1 MSEPS
6 TPLMRQYS
14 AIKKEHPN
22 ALLFFRLGDFYEL
35 FFDDAILAARE
46 LQITLTSRNK
56 EKGVNI
62 PMCGVPYH
70 AAEGYIAKLI
80 RRGFK
85 VAVCEQVEDP
95 RLATKLVRREVTR
108 VVTPGTAADSSLNA
122 EENNFLAAVATV
134 GDRVGFAAL
143 DLSTGEFR
151 ATEFAGE
158 SAGRRIQEEL
168 EQLRP
173 KEMLYGSSAPLL
185 EHASSTQLGSFAT
198 LNGRDTPHSTGTA
211 PVARI
216 SGFGWAETPLDD
228 WIFAPDHAIPLVE
241 NHFGV
246 LSLEGFGL
254 AGKQAAASA
263 AGAIL
268 YYIRSTQR
276 GTLDHV
282 DRIGFYERQNCL
294 VLDAVTVR
302 NLELIEPLFAGTDA
316 GVTLI
321 RCLDA
326 TITPMGK
333 RLLRM
338 WMLRPSLDRT
348 EIEARLDAVDV
359 QVKDIVGREELRRSL
374 DGILDLERLL
384 SRVTLET
391 ANPRDVLALGA
402 SLGKLPKVRGVLAG
416 LLAPR
421 LAMLHAAID
430 ELGDLRGK
438 IESMLAP
445 EPPLTLNDGGV
456 IAAGI
461 DKDLDELRDLSHNSK
476 QYLAQVE
483 TRERE
488 RTGIGSLKVKFN
500 SIFGYYIEISKA
512 NLHHA
517 PTDYERKQT
526 LVNAERFTTP
536 ELKEYESKILDAQEK
551 IVEIERRLFAEL
563 RSAIAAEA
571 KRIRQTALALAEVD
585 VLGSLAHIAALRNYC
600 RPKFEADNSDQ
611 TADLEIV
618 EGRHPVIELQE
629 MTIGNDRFVPND
641 LFLNSKT
648 HNIVVLTGPN
658 MGGKSTYLRQ
668 AALIVIMAQMG
679 SFVPARSVR
688 MGIVDRVF
696 TRIGASDNVAR
707 GRSTFM
713 VEMTETAAILH
724 TATPRS
730 LILLDEVGRGT
741 STYDG
746 LAIAWAA
753 VEYLHARVR
762 AKTLFATHY
771 FELTELAEQLSGVKN
786 YHVSVKETGG
796 SVVFL
801 RRVEPG
807 AADRSYGI
815 EVAKLAGLP
824 NEVVVR
830 AREVLAEHES
840 SEHRLSGHLT
850 PGSAPERPAQLT
862 IFTPLS
868 QPVLEKLREADLD
881 RMTPLEALNLLAE
894 LKKADW
900 QKRWQRRTQLIHASG
915 QLLIVG
921 FDGTEMSPR
930 LASLLAKIAP
940 AGVILFAR
948 NIKGVEQT
956 HTLLRECQKC
966 VAMPLFTCVDLEG
979 GTVDRFRNVLGTAP
993 SPAEVFATGSRALYR
1008 KHGRVIGENCRALG
1022 FNVDFAPVLD
1032 LAFAASRSVMSSR
1045 AVSDDPKQVVVY
1057 AREFLQGL
1065 RDAGVLGCGKH
1076 FPWAG

>member
-6 TPLMRQYS
+6 TPLMRQYA

-35 FFDDAILAARE
+35 FFDDAVLAARE

-56 EKGVNI
+56 EKGVVI

-70 AAEGYIAKLI
+70 AAEGYISKLI

-85 VAVCEQVEDP
+85 VAVCEQVEDA
-95 RLATKLVRREVTR
+95 RLAKKLVRREVTR

-151 ATEFAGE
+151 ATEFVGE
-158 SAGRRIQEEL
+158 SAGRRVQEEL

-185 EHASSTQLGSFAT
+185 ERVRGATGVSPVQRSTIAPLALASGS
-198 LNGRDTPHSTGTA
+198 
-211 PVARI
+211 
-216 SGFGWAETPLDD
+216 GWAETPLDD
-228 WIFAPDHAIPLVE
+228 WIFAPDHAIPLLE

-254 AGKQAAASA
+254 AGKPAAASA

-268 YYIRSTQR
+268 YYIRSPQR

-302 NLELIEPLFAGTDA
+302 NLELIEPLFAGTEA
-316 GVTLI
+316 GVTLF
-321 RCLDA
+321 RCTDA
-326 TITPMGK
+326 TVTPMGK
-333 RLLRM
+333 RLLRT
-338 WMLRPSLDRT
+338 WMLRPSLDPS
-348 EIEARLDAVDV
+348 EINGRLDSVEV
-359 QVKDIVGREELRRSL
+359 QVKDTVRREELRRSL

-391 ANPRDVLALGA
+391 ANPRDVLALAA
-402 SLGKLPKVRGVLAG
+402 SLGRIPKVRAVLAG
-416 LLAPR
+416 VSALR
-421 LAMLHAAID
+421 LGALHGAID
-430 ELGDLRGK
+430 ELGDLRQK
-438 IESMLAP
+438 IDGTLVP
-445 EPPLTLNDGGV
+445 EPPLTLSDGGV
-456 IAAGI
+456 IAAGV
-461 DKDLDELRDLSHNSK
+461 DKDLDELRDLSRNSK

-500 SIFGYYIEISKA
+500 SIFGYYIEISKS
-512 NLHHA
+512 NLHLSPA
-517 PTDYERKQT
+517 DYERKQT

-551 IVEIERRLFAEL
+551 IVDIERRLFAEL

-585 VLGSLAHIAALRNYC
+585 VLGCLAHIAALRNYC
-600 RPKFEADNSDQ
+600 RPHFDEAEKAEDVG
-611 TADLEIV
+611 DLEIV

-629 MTIGNDRFVPND
+629 LAAGSERFVPNE
-641 LFLNSKT
+641 LFLDAAT

-679 SFVPARSVR
+679 SFVPARAVR
-688 MGIVDRVF
+688 LGIVDRVF
-696 TRIGASDNVAR
+696 TRIGASDNLAR

-724 TATPRS
+724 TATARS

-753 VEYLHARVR
+753 IEYLHSRVR

-771 FELTELAEQLSGVKN
+771 FELTELTEQLSGVKN

-815 EVAKLAGLP
+815 EGAKLAGVP
-824 NEVVVR
+824 NEVVGR
-830 AREVLAEHES
+830 GPGVLAEHES
-840 SEHRLSGHLT
+840 AERRLSEHLT
-850 PGSAPERPAQLT
+850 PGSSTEPERPTQLT

-868 QPVLEKLREADLD
+868 QPVLEKLREVDLD
-881 RMTPLEALNLLAE
+881 RLTPLEALNLLAE
-894 LKKADW
+894 LKRQID
-900 QKRWQRRTQLIHASG
+900 
-915 QLLIVG
+915 
-921 FDGTEMSPR
+921 
-930 LASLLAKIAP
+930 
-940 AGVILFAR
+940 
-948 NIKGVEQT
+948 
-956 HTLLRECQKC
+956 
-966 VAMPLFTCVDLEG
+966 
-979 GTVDRFRNVLGTAP
+979 
-993 SPAEVFATGSRALYR
+993 
-1008 KHGRVIGENCRALG
+1008 
-1022 FNVDFAPVLD
+1022 
-1032 LAFAASRSVMSSR
+1032 
-1045 AVSDDPKQVVVY
+1045 
-1057 AREFLQGL
+1057 
-1065 RDAGVLGCGKH
+1065 
-1076 FPWAG
+1076 

>member
-6 TPLMRQYS
+6 TPLMRQYA

-35 FFDDAILAARE
+35 FFDDAVLAARE

-56 EKGVNI
+56 ERGVAI

-85 VAVCEQVEDP
+85 VAVCEQVEDA
-95 RLATKLVRREVTR
+95 RLAKKLVRREVTR

-122 EENNFLAAVATV
+122 EENNFLAAVAAV

-158 SAGRRIQEEL
+158 SAARRVQEEL

-185 EHASSTQLGSFAT
+185 ERAAGVQVRSFAP
-198 LNGRDTPHSTGTA
+198 LDWPEARHHTGIGSA

-216 SGFGWAETPLDD
+216 SGLGWAETPLDD
-228 WIFAPDHAIPLVE
+228 WIFAPDHAIPLLE

-316 GVTLI
+316 GVTLF

-326 TITPMGK
+326 TVTPMGK
-333 RLLRM
+333 RLLRT
-338 WMLRPSLDRT
+338 WMLRPSLDRA
-348 EIEARLDAVDV
+348 EIAGRLDSVEV
-359 QVKDIVGREELRRSL
+359 QVKDTMRREELRRAL
-374 DGILDLERLL
+374 DGIQDLERLL

-391 ANPRDVLALGA
+391 ANPRDVLALAA
-402 SLGKLPKVRGVLAG
+402 SLARIPKVRTVLAG
-416 LLAPR
+416 LHATR
-421 LAMLHAAID
+421 LGALHIAVD
-430 ELGDLRGK
+430 ELGDLREK
-438 IESMLAP
+438 IDRTLVP
-445 EPPLTLNDGGV
+445 EPPLTLSDGGV

-461 DKDLDELRDLSHNSK
+461 DKDLDELRDLSRNSK
-476 QYLAQVE
+476 QYLARVE

-512 NLHHA
+512 NLHLSPA
-517 PTDYERKQT
+517 DYERKQT

-551 IVEIERRLFAEL
+551 IVEIERRLFANL

-585 VLGSLAHIAALRNYC
+585 VLGCLAHMAALRNYC
-600 RPKFEADNSDQ
+600 RPQFQHEFDKAEKAEDFG
-611 TADLEIV
+611 DLEIV

-629 MTIGNDRFVPND
+629 LAAGSERFVPND
-641 LFLNSKT
+641 LFLDAST
-648 HNIVVLTGPN
+648 HNIIVLTGPN

-679 SFVPARSVR
+679 SFVPARAVR
-688 MGIVDRVF
+688 LGIVDRVF

-724 TATPRS
+724 TATARS

-850 PGSAPERPAQLT
+850 PGSSAESERPTQLT
-862 IFTPLS
+862 IFTALS
-868 QPVLEKLREADLD
+868 QPVLEKLREVDLN
-881 RMTPLEALNLLAE
+881 RLTPLEALNLLAE
-894 LKKADW
+894 LKKE
-900 QKRWQRRTQLIHASG
+900 I
-915 QLLIVG
+915 
-921 FDGTEMSPR
+921 
-930 LASLLAKIAP
+930 
-940 AGVILFAR
+940 
-948 NIKGVEQT
+948 
-956 HTLLRECQKC
+956 
-966 VAMPLFTCVDLEG
+966 
-979 GTVDRFRNVLGTAP
+979 
-993 SPAEVFATGSRALYR
+993 
-1008 KHGRVIGENCRALG
+1008 
-1022 FNVDFAPVLD
+1022 
-1032 LAFAASRSVMSSR
+1032 
-1045 AVSDDPKQVVVY
+1045 
-1057 AREFLQGL
+1057 
-1065 RDAGVLGCGKH
+1065 
-1076 FPWAG
+1076 

>member
-6 TPLMRQYS
+6 TPLMRQYA

-35 FFDDAILAARE
+35 FFDDAVLAARE

-56 EKGVNI
+56 EKGVAI

-70 AAEGYIAKLI
+70 AAEGYISKLI

-95 RLATKLVRREVTR
+95 RLAKTLVRREVTR

-151 ATEFAGE
+151 ATEFGGE
-158 SAGRRIQEEL
+158 LAARRIQEEL

-173 KEMLYGSSAPLL
+173 REMLYGSSAPLL
-185 EHASSTQLGSFAT
+185 EQATGMQLRSFAP
-198 LNGRDTPHSTGTA
+198 LDGLEARHHRGNQPSTSTA
-211 PVARI
+211 PVARV
-216 SGFGWAETPLDD
+216 SGGGWAETPLDD
-228 WIFAPDHAIPLVE
+228 WIFAPDHAIPLLE

-254 AGKQAAASA
+254 AGKRAAASA

-316 GVTLI
+316 GVTLF

-326 TITPMGK
+326 TVTPMGK
-333 RLLRM
+333 RLLRT
-338 WMLRPSLDRT
+338 WMLRPSLDRD
-348 EIEARLDAVDV
+348 EIEGRLDAVEA
-359 QVKDIVGREELRRSL
+359 QLKDMVRREELRRSL
-374 DGILDLERLL
+374 EGILDLERLL

-391 ANPRDVLALGA
+391 ANPRDVLALSA
-402 SLGKLPKVRGVLAG
+402 SLARIPKVRTVLGGFSAS
-416 LLAPR
+416 R
-421 LAMLHAAID
+421 LSTLHEAID
-430 ELGDLRGK
+430 ELADLRERIDGT
-438 IESMLAP
+438 LVP
-445 EPPLTLNDGGV
+445 EPPLTLGDGGV
-456 IAAGI
+456 IAAGV
-461 DKDLDELRDLSHNSK
+461 DKDLDELRDLSRNSK

-512 NLHHA
+512 NLHLSPA
-517 PTDYERKQT
+517 DYERKQT

-585 VLGSLAHIAALRNYC
+585 VLGCLAHIATLRNYC
-600 RPKFEADNSDQ
+600 RPRFDEAEKTEDVL
-611 TADLEIV
+611 DLEIV

-629 MTIGNDRFVPND
+629 LAAGSERFVPND
-641 LFLNSKT
+641 LFLDAST
-648 HNIVVLTGPN
+648 HNIIVLTGPN

-679 SFVPARSVR
+679 SFVPARAVR
-688 MGIVDRVF
+688 LGIVDRVF

-724 TATPRS
+724 TATARS

-753 VEYLHARVR
+753 IEYLHARVH

-850 PGSAPERPAQLT
+850 PGAEPERPTQLT

-868 QPVLEKLREADLD
+868 QPVLEKLREVDLN
-881 RMTPLEALNLLAE
+881 RLTPLEALNLLAE
-894 LKKADW
+894 LKKE
-900 QKRWQRRTQLIHASG
+900 I
-915 QLLIVG
+915 
-921 FDGTEMSPR
+921 
-930 LASLLAKIAP
+930 
-940 AGVILFAR
+940 
-948 NIKGVEQT
+948 
-956 HTLLRECQKC
+956 
-966 VAMPLFTCVDLEG
+966 
-979 GTVDRFRNVLGTAP
+979 
-993 SPAEVFATGSRALYR
+993 
-1008 KHGRVIGENCRALG
+1008 
-1022 FNVDFAPVLD
+1022 
-1032 LAFAASRSVMSSR
+1032 
-1045 AVSDDPKQVVVY
+1045 
-1057 AREFLQGL
+1057 
-1065 RDAGVLGCGKH
+1065 
-1076 FPWAG
+1076 

>member
-1 MSEPS
+1 MSEFS
-6 TPLMRQYS
+6 TPLMRQYA
-14 AIKKEHPN
+14 AIKKDHPN

-35 FFDDAILAARE
+35 FFDDAVLAARE

-56 EKGVNI
+56 EKGIEI

-95 RLATKLVRREVTR
+95 REAKKLVRREVTR

-122 EENNFLAAVATV
+122 DENNFLAAVATV

-151 ATEFAGE
+151 ATEFRGETAGQ
-158 SAGRRIQEEL
+158 RIQDEL

-173 KEMLYGSSAPLL
+173 KEMLYGSLAPLL
-185 EHASSTQLGSFAT
+185 ELAAT
-198 LNGRDTPHSTGTA
+198 GRPGNFTAQDVRDPRPHVDSLPDTATRPSTGPA
-211 PVARI
+211 PIARI
-216 SGFGWAETPLDD
+216 SGSGWAETPLDD

-276 GTLDHV
+276 GKLDHV

-302 NLELIEPLFAGTDA
+302 NLELIEPLFAGTDS
-316 GVTLI
+316 GVTLF

-333 RLLRM
+333 RLLRT
-338 WMLRPSLDRT
+338 WMLRPALDRA
-348 EIEARLDAVDV
+348 EIEGRLDAVAM
-359 QVKDIVGREELRRSL
+359 QVKDTVRREELRRAL

-391 ANPRDVLALGA
+391 ANPRDVLALAA
-402 SLGKLPKVRGVLAG
+402 SLNRIPRVREILAG
-416 LLAPR
+416 LPTER
-421 LAMLHAAID
+421 LSTLHNLVDALSDLGGRID
-430 ELGDLRGK
+430 STLV
-438 IESMLAP
+438 P
-445 EPPLTLNDGGV
+445 EPPLTLSDGGV
-456 IAAGI
+456 IAPGV
-461 DKDLDELRDLSHNSK
+461 DKDLDELRDLNRNSK

-512 NLHHA
+512 NLHLA

-551 IVEIERRLFAEL
+551 IVEIERRLFSEL

-585 VLGSLAHIAALRNYC
+585 VLGCLAHIAAMRNYC
-600 RPKFEADNSDQ
+600 RPQFEPAGDSANENEH
-611 TADLEIV
+611 AGDLEIV

-629 MTIGNDRFVPND
+629 MSAAGDRFVPND
-641 LFLNSKT
+641 LFLNSSPPSGGRQSAARSSQ
-648 HNIVVLTGPN
+648 NIVLLTGPN

-679 SFVPARSVR
+679 SFVPARSAR

-724 TATPRS
+724 TATARS

-771 FELTELAEQLSGVKN
+771 FELTELAEQLGGVKN
-786 YHVSVKETGG
+786 YHVSVKEAGG

-840 SEHRLSGHLT
+840 SEHRLTGHLT
-850 PGSAPERPAQLT
+850 PGASTVPDRPTQLT

-868 QPVLEKLREADLD
+868 QPVLDKLREVDLN
-881 RMTPLEALNLLAE
+881 RLTPLEALNLLAE
-894 LKKADW
+894 LKNE
-900 QKRWQRRTQLIHASG
+900 I
-915 QLLIVG
+915 
-921 FDGTEMSPR
+921 
-930 LASLLAKIAP
+930 
-940 AGVILFAR
+940 
-948 NIKGVEQT
+948 
-956 HTLLRECQKC
+956 
-966 VAMPLFTCVDLEG
+966 
-979 GTVDRFRNVLGTAP
+979 
-993 SPAEVFATGSRALYR
+993 
-1008 KHGRVIGENCRALG
+1008 
-1022 FNVDFAPVLD
+1022 
-1032 LAFAASRSVMSSR
+1032 
-1045 AVSDDPKQVVVY
+1045 
-1057 AREFLQGL
+1057 
-1065 RDAGVLGCGKH
+1065 
-1076 FPWAG
+1076 

>member
-1 MSEPS
+1 LPLEDTYEPYTRGDCKLPNYKLQNYQASMSEPS
-6 TPLMRQYS
+6 TPLMRQYT
-14 AIKKEHPN
+14 AIKKEHPK

-35 FFDDAILAARE
+35 FFDDAVVAARE

-56 EKGVNI
+56 EKGIAI

-70 AAEGYIAKLI
+70 AADGYISKLI

-85 VAVCEQVEDP
+85 VAICEQVEDP
-95 RLATKLVRREVTR
+95 RLAKKLVRREVTR
-108 VVTPGTAADSSLNA
+108 VVTPGTAADSSLGS
-122 EENNFLAAVATV
+122 EENNFLAAVAAV
-134 GDRVGFAAL
+134 EDRVGFAAL

-158 SAGRRIQEEL
+158 TAGRRIQEEL

-173 KEMLYGSSAPLL
+173 RELLYASSAPLF
-185 EHASSTQLGSFAT
+185 ERTDGGAT
-198 LNGRDTPHSTGTA
+198 GALARPAADRSAPTA
-211 PVARI
+211 PAR
-216 SGFGWAETPLDD
+216 SANGVAETPLDD
-228 WIFAPDHAIPLVE
+228 WIFAPDHAVPLLE

-254 AGKQAAASA
+254 VGKPAAASA

-276 GTLDHV
+276 GTLDHI

-294 VLDAVTVR
+294 VLDATTVR
-302 NLELIEPLFAGTDA
+302 NLELIEPLFVGTDA
-316 GVTLI
+316 GVTLF
-321 RCLDA
+321 RCLD
-326 TITPMGK
+326 TTVTPMGK
-333 RLLRM
+333 RLLRA
-338 WMLRPSLDRT
+338 WMLRPSLDRI
-348 EIEARLDAVDV
+348 EIEARLDAVEV
-359 QVKDIVGREELRRSL
+359 EVKDIVGREELRRTL

-391 ANPRDVLALGA
+391 ANPRDVLALAA
-402 SLGKLPKVRGVLAG
+402 SLARIPHVRKVLAG
-416 LLAPR
+416 LPAAR
-421 LAMLHAAID
+421 LVALHSLLD

-438 IESMLAP
+438 IEQTIIA
-445 EPPLTLNDGGV
+445 EPPLTLSDGGV
-456 IAAGI
+456 IAPGV
-461 DKDLDELRDLSHNSK
+461 DKDLDELRDLSRNSK
-476 QYLAQVE
+476 QYLTRVE
-483 TRERE
+483 QRERE

-517 PTDYERKQT
+517 PADYERKQT

-585 VLGSLAHIAALRNYC
+585 VLACLAHIAALRNYC
-600 RPKFEADNSDQ
+600 RPNFSEKPEESS
-611 TADLEIV
+611 DLEII
-618 EGRHPVIELQE
+618 EGRHPVIEQQE
-629 MTIGNDRFVPND
+629 LAGGSERFVPND
-641 LFLNSKT
+641 LFLNSST
-648 HNIVVLTGPN
+648 HSIVVLTGPN

-668 AALIVIMAQMG
+668 TALIVILAQMG
-679 SFVPARSVR
+679 SFVPARSAR
-688 MGIVDRVF
+688 LGIVDRVF
-696 TRIGASDNVAR
+696 TRIGASDNLAR

-724 TATPRS
+724 TATARS

-753 VEYLHARVR
+753 IEHLHARVH

-771 FELTELAEQLSGVKN
+771 FELTELAEQLNGVKN

-801 RRVEPG
+801 RKVEPG

-840 SEHRLSGHLT
+840 SEHQLTGHLT
-850 PGSAPERPAQLT
+850 PGAEPERPAQLT

-868 QPVLEKLREADLD
+868 QPVLEKLREVDLN
-881 RMTPLEALNLLAE
+881 RLTPLEALNLLAE
-894 LKKADW
+894 LKR
-900 QKRWQRRTQLIHASG
+900 QI
-915 QLLIVG
+915 
-921 FDGTEMSPR
+921 E
-930 LASLLAKIAP
+930 
-940 AGVILFAR
+940 
-948 NIKGVEQT
+948 
-956 HTLLRECQKC
+956 
-966 VAMPLFTCVDLEG
+966 
-979 GTVDRFRNVLGTAP
+979 
-993 SPAEVFATGSRALYR
+993 
-1008 KHGRVIGENCRALG
+1008 
-1022 FNVDFAPVLD
+1022 
-1032 LAFAASRSVMSSR
+1032 
-1045 AVSDDPKQVVVY
+1045 
-1057 AREFLQGL
+1057 
-1065 RDAGVLGCGKH
+1065 
-1076 FPWAG
+1076 